1 VGRSCRRYTKWSTG
15 RVREWTFRLDR
26 IGGRLDGMSIGILL
40 ALAAALAY
48 GAADFIGGVG
58 SRRYSSWQIVL
69 VGQGAGALVMLVAG
83 LTLPGSP
90 APLDFAWALLA
101 GVGSATGSIFLFRGL
116 ARGRMGLVAPI
127 SAVGAAVLPVLVGVA
142 FGERPRWLVWVGVLA
157 ALPGIWLVS
166 REPGSH
172 RQAGTRAALADGAL
186 AGVGF
191 GVLFI
196 ALAQISAGA
205 GLLPLAANQ
214 LIGAILTV
222 LAATSLRQPWRP
234 RRRVAGWGSASG
246 VLGALGT
253 LAFMLATD
261 TTSLATASVLASLY
275 PAVTVLLAAGVL
287 AEPIST
293 GQRTGIAICTLAI
306 AALALG

>member
-1 VGRSCRRYTKWSTG
+1 MN
-15 RVREWTFRLDR
+15 L
-26 IGGRLDGMSIGILL
+26 GIVL
-40 ALAAALAY
+40 ALSSALAY
-48 GAADFIGGVG
+48 GAADFLGGVG
-58 SRRYSSWQIVL
+58 SRRHSSWQVVL
-69 VGQGAGALVMLVAG
+69 VGQAAGALVMLVAG
-83 LTLPGSP
+83 LMLPGSP
-90 APLDFAWALLA
+90 ATADFAWALLA

-142 FGERPRWLVWVGVLA
+142 LGERPSWLVWVGVLA

-166 REPGSH
+166 RETTSDRP
-172 RQAGTRAALADGAL
+172 ACTRGALVDGAI

-196 ALAQISAGA
+196 ALAQISDDA

-222 LAATSLRQPWRP
+222 VAATSLGQPWRP
-234 RRRVAGWGSASG
+234 RRGVLGWGSASG
-246 VLGALGT
+246 VLGAVGT
-253 LAFMLATD
+253 LAFMVATGA
-261 TTSLATASVLASLY
+261 TSLGIAGVLASLY

-287 AEPIST
+287 GERIGA
-293 GQRTGIAICTLAI
+293 GQRTGIGICTLAV
-306 AALALG
+306 ATLAMG

>member
-1 VGRSCRRYTKWSTG
+1 MN
-15 RVREWTFRLDR
+15 L
-26 IGGRLDGMSIGILL
+26 GILL
-40 ALAAALAY
+40 ALSSALAY

-58 SRRYSSWQIVL
+58 SRRYSSWQVVL
-69 VGQGAGALVMLVAG
+69 VGQAAGALVMLAAG
-83 LTLPGSP
+83 LMLPGRP
-90 APLDFAWALLA
+90 ATPDFAWALLA

-142 FGERPRWLVWVGVLA
+142 LGERPSWLVWVGVLA

-166 REPGSH
+166 RETTSD
-172 RQAGTRAALADGAL
+172 RSASTRGALVDGAI

-196 ALAQISAGA
+196 ALAQISADA

-214 LIGAILTV
+214 LIGAILTMV
-222 LAATSLRQPWRP
+222 AATSLRQAWRP
-234 RRRVAGWGSASG
+234 CRGVLGWGSASG

-253 LAFMLATD
+253 LAFMVATGA
-261 TTSLATASVLASLY
+261 TTLGIAGVLTSLY
-275 PAVTVLLAAGVL
+275 PAVTVLLAASVL
-287 AEPIST
+287 GERIGT
-293 GQRTGIAICTLAI
+293 GQRVGIGICTLAV
-306 AALALG
+306 ATLALG